1 MLQCSVFF
9 ENSVGVANV
18 LDYEDELEHQPTW
31 LTKNRAS
38 VGFVELSDAILHTH
52 SAA

>member
-1 MLQCSVFF
+1 MFGFF

-31 LTKNRAS
+31 LTTKPAAA
-38 VGFVELSDAILHTH
+38 GFVELSDALLPTH